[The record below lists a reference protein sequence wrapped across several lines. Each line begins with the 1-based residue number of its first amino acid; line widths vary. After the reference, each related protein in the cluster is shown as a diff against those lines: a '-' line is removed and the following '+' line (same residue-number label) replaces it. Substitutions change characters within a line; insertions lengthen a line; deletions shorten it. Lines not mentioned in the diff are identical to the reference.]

1 MLRIEQRIPKVPAWR
16 RREEGVGGEKQQNVN
31 RHIMSSKAKSHEDKE
46 RQPGGEA
53 ILGDQEGWGGPSA
66 EVTVEQRPGWGE
78 ETKACEFL
86 GCLSQPPLSV
96 ICKQ

>member
-1 MLRIEQRIPKVPAWR
+1 MLRIEQRIPNVPAWR
-16 RREEGVGGEKQQNVN
+16 RGEGGGRKQNVN

-46 RQPGGEA
+46 RQPQGEV

-78 ETKACEFL
+78 ETRACEFL